1 MVLPRIASAVPTVL
15 LTLAFAFAVV
25 STASP
30 RWVTRTNLD
39 DNDPP
44 VNRGQLYRSPFR
56 NCQSVF
62 VNPTNGSAASYTVE
76 CVRHNIPGGTCS
88 PFQGDNPAFCQ
99 QLNLTAKLLIVGCV
113 FAGLAL
119 ILSWLLV
126 GVKILFPSRTTTS
139 HPHQHSNGGGPYT
152 SRMTS
157 LSPSLS
163 SATFAL
169 YMFSA
174 VSAISIAVATLIGGN
189 ALLNLQ
195 PPNGAFSNTAGSVDL
210 HAGWT
215 IDKGIAYANASW
227 ILAALGTVLVD
238 VVWGLP
244 RGVVTSVGYKPV
256 AAESDVA
263 EKEGG

>member
-1 MVLPRIASAVPTVL
+1 MVLPRIASVVPTVL

-62 VNPTNGSAASYTVE
+62 VNPTNGSAASFAVE
-76 CVRHNIPGGTCS
+76 CVRHNQVGATCS
-88 PFQGDNPAFCQ
+88 SFEGDNPAFCQ

-113 FAGLAL
+113 FAGLAFV
-119 ILSWLLV
+119 LSWLLV
-126 GVKILFPSRTTTS
+126 GVKTFFPSRITAS
-139 HPHQHSNGGGPYT
+139 RHPQHSNGEGPYP
-152 SRMTS
+152 SS

-163 SATFAL
+163 YVTFAL
-169 YMFSA
+169 YIFSA
-174 VSAISIAVATLIGGN
+174 VSAFSIAIAVLIGGN
-189 ALLNLQ
+189 TLLNLQ

-215 IDKGIAYANASW
+215 IDTGIAYANASW
-227 ILAALGTVLVD
+227 ILGAFGAVLVD

-244 RGVVTSVGYKPV
+244 RGVAASAGYEPLNKKEGV
-256 AAESDVA
+256 VD
-263 EKEGG
+263 EKES